1 MDADLARTGFFYRL
15 RYLVGPFFR
24 SERKK
29 TAWFLAIVNV
39 VLTLLVVAANYAI
52 VVWNG
57 SFYNAMQKYDVN
69 RLWFLGF
76 LFFGIVAV
84 ITLISTV
91 QQYTIQKL
99 QIEWRGWLTNHLLGR
114 WMRNQTHYRMQID
127 ATKVDN
133 PDQRISDDVDF
144 FSGQTV
150 NLPINALQSAV
161 TIVSFGFMLWG
172 LSRNLRMFGVYIPGM
187 LFWFNLV
194 YAFGGTYLML
204 LIGRPLFFLNNIQQR
219 AVGDF
224 RFELIRVRDNSETIA
239 TAHSGSAES
248 ARLTSRFAP
257 VVDIFYQRI
266 RRTIMVNLF
275 SFSYSGASGIL
286 PFLLVLPSYL
296 AKRILIGTVSQTFG
310 AFNQTQQAFAFIINN
325 FSTLGSGYLSITEW
339 RAVID
344 RLYTL
349 EVSLRHH
356 ETDAA
361 APQIEYAA
369 NPTSALDID
378 NLSLTVPDN
387 RCLIANLNLHV
398 APGDRVLIS
407 GPTGSGK
414 STLIRAI
421 AGIWPF
427 GAGSVRT
434 PAGRV
439 LFIPQRPYLPNG
451 ALIQSLTFPYNQP
464 LDPTRVAAVLTSVGL
479 GRLATKLDTAEP
491 WDRELS
497 PGEQQRIAFA
507 RCILLEPDV
516 IILDE
521 ATSALDED
529 YEALMYQTL
538 TTALPRATII
548 SVGHR
553 STIVKYHTRRLRLTG
568 DSAWHDEAIN
578 PIQAAAD

>member
-15 RYLVGPFFR
+15 RYLALPYFR
-24 SERKK
+24 SEERWR
-29 TAWFLAIVNV
+29 AIGLASLIIA
-39 VLTLLVVAANYAI
+39 LTLSI
-52 VVWNG
+52 VGLNLGFTTW
-57 SFYNAMQKYDVN
+57 YNAFWNALQKYQISLIWYNVGVFCA
-69 RLWFLGF
+69 LALGW
-76 LFFGIVAV
+76 VV
-84 ITLISTV
+84 INSA
-91 QQYTIQKL
+91 QQFCIQIL
-99 QIEWRGWLTNHLLGR
+99 QIRWRRWLTTRIIDH
-114 WMRNQTHYRMQID
+114 WMSNNTHYRLQLD
-127 ATKVDN
+127 AQEIDN
-133 PDQRISDDVDF
+133 PDQRMSDDIDF
-144 FSGQTV
+144 FTGQSV
-150 NLPINALQSAV
+150 NLPISALQAVV
-161 TIVSFGFMLWG
+161 TIVSYGVLLWS
-172 LSRNLRMFGVYIPGM
+172 LSAKLVFFGVKIPGA
-187 LFWFNLV
+187 LLWVNLLYAIAGTWFVLK
-194 YAFGGTYLML
+194 
-204 LIGRPLFFLNNIQQR
+204 IGRPLFYLNNIQQK
-219 AVGDF
+219 VMGDF

-239 TAHSGSAES
+239 TAHSGGAEA
-248 ARLTSRFAP
+248 ARLKTRFGP
-257 VVDIFYQRI
+257 VVDIFHRRI
-266 RRTIMVNLF
+266 YRNLYVNGFTF
-275 SFSYSGASGIL
+275 SFNQAAV
-286 PFLLVLPSYL
+286 LVPLIVTIPAYL
-296 AKRILIGTVSQTFG
+296 AKTILVGGIIEISS
-310 AFNQTQQAFAFIINN
+310 AFNQTQQAFAFILNN
-325 FSTLGSGYLSITEW
+325 FSSVGSGYLSITEW
-339 RAVID
+339 RAVLD
-344 RLYTL
+344 RLYTF

-356 ETDAA
+356 QTQAA
-361 APQIEYAA
+361 APKITYAT
-369 NPTSALDID
+369 NSTPALDID
-378 NLSLTVPDN
+378 NLALGLPDN

-398 APGDRVLIS
+398 APGDRMLIS

-427 GAGSVRT
+427 GAGSVHT